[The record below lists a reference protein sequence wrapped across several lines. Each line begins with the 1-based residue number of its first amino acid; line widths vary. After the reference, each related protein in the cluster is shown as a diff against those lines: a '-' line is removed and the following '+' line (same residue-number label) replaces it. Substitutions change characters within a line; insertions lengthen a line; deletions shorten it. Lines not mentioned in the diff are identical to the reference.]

1 MSTAIAPHTCHAE
14 RCPVEVSAAMF
25 MCKPHWAMVP
35 PPLREAI
42 KATYRPGQE
51 IDKAPSEEYLAVA
64 RAAIAEV
71 AHKEARGGRRTPRST
86 GKPIQLALFET

>member
-1 MSTAIAPHTCHAE
+1 MSTATAAHTCHAE
-14 RCPVEVSAAMF
+14 RCPVTVPAEMF
-25 MCKPHWAMVP
+25 MCTPHWSMVP

-51 IDKAPSEEYLAVA
+51 IDKAPSQEYLAVA

-71 AHKEARGGRRTPRST
+71 AHKEARSGRRAPRPP
-86 GKPIQLALFET
+86 GKAVQLALFDA